1 MAKKKAFTGSA
12 KTVKA
17 LRSQSTGTSAKPPAI
32 QAMVWYREEEYPALL
47 EFFSDSHL
55 LPQTWQSWHERA
67 ESKRQEVE
75 AAGDQ
80 AIKVFIDLA
89 TFPDWCRTRG
99 ISPDAEA
106 RAQLAIE
113 VAQSHSFSL

>member
-17 LRSQSTGTSAKPPAI
+17 LRGQSTEKNAHSPAI
-32 QAMVWYREEEYPALL
+32 KAIVWYREEEYPALL
-47 EFFSDSHL
+47 EFLSDSHL
-55 LPQTWQSWHERA
+55 LPPTWQSWHERA
-67 ESKRQEVE
+67 EAKRQEVE

-80 AIKVFIDLA
+80 VLKVFIDLS
-89 TFPDWCRTRG
+89 TFPEWCRTRG

-106 RAQLAIE
+106 RSQLAIE
-113 VAQSHSFSL
+113 VAQSHSLSL

>member
-1 MAKKKAFTGSA
+1 MAKKKAFTGSS
-12 KTVKA
+12 KTVGA
-17 LRSQSTGTSAKPPAI
+17 LRDQSTGARTHTPSI

-47 EFFSDSHL
+47 EIMSDSHL
-55 LPQTWQSWHERA
+55 LPPTWQSWFERA

-80 AIKVFIDLA
+80 VIKVFIDLA
-89 TFPDWCRTRG
+89 TFPEWCFTRG

-106 RAQLAIE
+106 RSQLAIE